1 MKVTVVN
8 FYGKGGML
16 YYAAEFA
23 NALAELAE
31 VRLVLPKKV
40 PGYYA
45 NVNCAVQLV
54 EVPVPEDF
62 SGKHLVR
69 LPWYTLCLPLV
80 VSRLR
85 SGRPDII
92 HITNE
97 NIWLTALL
105 PFVRDLHP
113 VWTLHDPKPHVGDSL
128 RKQLATRLLARFS
141 RRILVHYQ
149 YNRRVAEEEG
159 YDPAKLVVIPH
170 GNYSFF
176 ENYRRD
182 DIVARKMVLFWGRI
196 RPYKGVETLIES
208 ARWLP
213 QDVEVVIAGEG
224 AGKYRTEIGSDDR
237 FVILDRFL
245 SERDI
250 AELCQQCS
258 VVAIPYV
265 EATQSGIVPVAYA
278 FSRPVVTTD
287 VGGLPEQVEDGVTG
301 SLVPR
306 REPRLLAEAITR
318 ILNNPALARSMGE
331 AGYAK
336 SHTELSWSN
345 VARIACSA
353 YRELLNETK

>member
-1 MKVTVVN
+1 
-8 FYGKGGML
+8 ML
-16 YYAAEFA
+16 YYATQFA
-23 NALAELAE
+23 NALAELAQ
-31 VRLVLPKKV
+31 VRLFLPKKR
-40 PGYYA
+40 PGSYA
-45 NVNCAVQLV
+45 NVNASVQLV

-62 SGKHLVR
+62 SRRHMVR
-69 LPWYTLCLPLV
+69 LPWYTLCLPIV

-85 SGRPDII
+85 SGRPDIL
-92 HITNE
+92 HIANE
-97 NIWLTALL
+97 NIWLTTLL

-128 RKQLATRLLARFS
+128 RKKLATRLLARFS

-149 YNRRVAEEEG
+149 YNRRLAEGEG

-176 ENYRRD
+176 EMYRRD
-182 DIVARKMVLFWGRI
+182 DIVPRKMVLFWGRI
-196 RPYKGVETLIES
+196 RPYKGVETLIEA

-213 QDVEVVIAGEG
+213 QDVEIVIAGEG
-224 AGKYRTEIGSDDR
+224 ADRYRTEIGSDAR

-245 SERDI
+245 SEQDI
-250 AELCQQCS
+250 AGLCQQCS

-278 FSRPVVTTD
+278 FSRPVVTTS

-301 SLVPR
+301 ILVP
-306 REPRLLAEAITR
+306 PTQPKLLAKAITR
-318 ILNNPALARSMGE
+318 VLNDPGLARSMGE
-331 AGYAK
+331 AGYAR

-345 VARIACSA
+345 VAHIAFSA
-353 YRELLNETK
+353 YRELLSEPE